1 MKAKHI
7 TLNSY
12 SDAGHGWAKVP
23 VKLLQELDLIN
34 EISKYSY
41 INGSFAYLEEDC
53 DLVKFVLKI
62 QSMNWTWTFINHSS
76 IRSSVRNYDSFSAQ
90 AVKNHSK
97 VPAKGMRVAHGDD
110 VYELLMPLNRGAWMV
125 RLVIDGN
132 SVGNSY
138 TMSGKDVKAA
148 AVTF

>member
-23 VKLLQELDLIN
+23 VKLLQDLSLVN
-34 EISKYSY
+34 DISHYSF
-41 INGSFAYLEEDC
+41 INGKFAYLEEDC
-53 DLVKFVLKI
+53 DLTTFILKI
-62 QSMNWTWTFINHSS
+62 KSLNWDFDFTYHRSNYSS
-76 IRSSVRNYDSFSAQ
+76 IRSYDSFSAQ